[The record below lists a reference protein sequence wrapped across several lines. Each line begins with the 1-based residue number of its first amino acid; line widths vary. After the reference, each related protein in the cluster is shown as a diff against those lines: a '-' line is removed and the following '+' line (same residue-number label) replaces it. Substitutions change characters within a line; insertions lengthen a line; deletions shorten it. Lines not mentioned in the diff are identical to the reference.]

1 MESAGSSASVLAELR
16 WDDGYAVPVAN
27 AENKALEDEL
37 QKMQKEKANLQNQL
51 TDFEERIE
59 AMTSHLKNVRQEF
72 SFAQSLYKAREN
84 EIETEQ
90 HFKALAEREGGRLK
104 SEIKRLEDE
113 IVSLRE
119 KKNSQ
124 ENNIH
129 KTTKKLEDLRQ
140 QMNCG
145 EEVLE
150 SWIEESNR
158 KDNDA
163 VTIQKYAQ
171 QDEGKLGALTLQ
183 VEKLTVQANQK
194 RRALDN
200 ELTET
205 VTAQIELD
213 KTAEDFRRVHQERQ
227 EVIRQWENAIE
238 QMQRRDQQ
246 IDRCAVLITEIKQEM
261 REKEIVLKEKTSFL
275 INETVNN
282 VEYEKT
288 ISSAER
294 EATSLRNEYQTQDT
308 YRVQLQ
314 DELNTLKC
322 TVERTTSDL
331 ESSRIRVA
339 NLKKETQ
346 KKKARLTSL
355 KDQNASLSNK
365 LKLVTEKT
373 LSSEDKALRMEE
385 ILQEEEKIVKEKEIE
400 MKHLKD
406 LHFKKTQELKV
417 QKDKEQCVVAEI
429 EGSRTS
435 LKNLNSRL
443 RRLDADALRQQEIMY
458 NQDFYIQQ
466 VERRLSRLEGEV
478 NADEKQVLEAKVAEL
493 KKTLEEKK
501 NTYNVL
507 HAQHKK
513 LQSDVHFIK
522 RAMDKTGEETSGVMI
537 KINELNLFNEK
548 SDQELKKAKAV
559 KQEMMVE
566 DNLLKLELK
575 RLQDTLSNKAE
586 KVLTLEKQKLK
597 LKAAIAERTEEI
609 KIHKAMIDSQ
619 IRLVDQE
626 RQRISA
632 EFQDRLNKIDKLRC
646 RYEILTV
653 VMMPPEG
660 EEEKTQAYYI
670 IKAAQEKE
678 ALQREGDDLDAKI
691 CKAEKE
697 IVALENTLHVL
708 NNCNSNYRNSF
719 KEVTETSEE
728 YSEKLKLEEERRVAD
743 EKYRY
748 KRKQIKELQESL
760 QSTEKSFDMVL
771 KQEAL
776 YQEQKKEKQAIIL
789 QLNKDIEEQKPK
801 LERVIK
807 QCSRLSREIQSVK
820 KTKTETQEERDIDLR
835 ELKNFN
841 RTIDK
846 LLADVLEANP
856 DLITPLQM
864 YFHQSNLELPTISSA
879 GGSQSSSSP
888 SSQSSLASSRSSR
901 STSSASSQ
909 TSALKVIDLSLSIN
923 SSAEAAT
930 IGSQPPSGASNSGTY
945 NHRKKS

>member
-1 MESAGSSASVLAELR
+1 
-16 WDDGYAVPVAN
+16 
-27 AENKALEDEL
+27 
-37 QKMQKEKANLQNQL
+37 MQKEKVNLQNQL

-72 SFAQSLYKAREN
+72 SFTQSLYKARES

-90 HFKALAEREGGRLK
+90 HFKALAERECGRLK

-124 ENNIH
+124 ENDIN

-140 QMNCG
+140 QMNCD
-145 EEVLE
+145 EEVLAC
-150 SWIEESNR
+150 WIEELNR

-163 VTIQKYAQ
+163 VTIQKYAH

-194 RRALDN
+194 HRALDN

-205 VTAQIELD
+205 ITAQIELD

-238 QMQRRDQQ
+238 Q
-246 IDRCAVLITEIKQEM
+246 IKS
-261 REKEIVLKEKTSFL
+261 KIFLFFVLKEKTSFL

-308 YRVQLQ
+308 YRVQLKIGC
-314 DELNTLKC
+314 LVLA
-322 TVERTTSDL
+322 VL
-331 ESSRIRVA
+331 YI
-339 NLKKETQ
+339 
-346 KKKARLTSL
+346 LTSL
-355 KDQNASLSNK
+355 KEQNASLSNK

-373 LSSEDKALRMEE
+373 LTSEEKALRMEE
-385 ILQEEEKIVKEKEIE
+385 ILKEEEKIVKEKETE
-400 MKHLKD
+400 MNHLKD

-417 QKDKEQCVVAEI
+417 QKDKEKCVVAEI

-435 LKNLNSRL
+435 LKNLNSHL
-443 RRLDADALRQQEIMY
+443 RKLDADALRQQEIMY

-522 RAMDKTGEETSGVMI
+522 RAMDKTGEETSGVMV

-548 SDQELKKAKAV
+548 SDQELKKAKAI

-575 RLQDTLSNKAE
+575 RLQDILSNKAE
-586 KVLTLEKQKLK
+586 KVLALEKQKLK
-597 LKAAIAERTEEI
+597 LKTAIAERTEEI
-609 KIHKAMIDSQ
+609 KIHKAMTDSQ

-660 EEEKTQAYYI
+660 EEEKTQAYY
-670 IKAAQEKE
+670 
-678 ALQREGDDLDAKI
+678 
-691 CKAEKE
+691 
-697 IVALENTLHVL
+697 
-708 NNCNSNYRNSF
+708 
-719 KEVTETSEE
+719 
-728 YSEKLKLEEERRVAD
+728 
-743 EKYRY
+743 
-748 KRKQIKELQESL
+748 
-760 QSTEKSFDMVL
+760 
-771 KQEAL
+771 
-776 YQEQKKEKQAIIL
+776 
-789 QLNKDIEEQKPK
+789 
-801 LERVIK
+801 VIK
-807 QCSRLSREIQSVK
+807 V
-820 KTKTETQEERDIDLR
+820 
-835 ELKNFN
+835 F
-841 RTIDK
+841 
-846 LLADVLEANP
+846 
-856 DLITPLQM
+856 
-864 YFHQSNLELPTISSA
+864 Y
-879 GGSQSSSSP
+879 
-888 SSQSSLASSRSSR
+888 
-901 STSSASSQ
+901 
-909 TSALKVIDLSLSIN
+909 
-923 SSAEAAT
+923 
-930 IGSQPPSGASNSGTY
+930 
-945 NHRKKS
+945 

>member
-1 MESAGSSASVLAELR
+1 
-16 WDDGYAVPVAN
+16 
-27 AENKALEDEL
+27 L
-37 QKMQKEKANLQNQL
+37 QKMQKEKVNLQNQL
-51 TDFEERIE
+51 ADFEERIE

-72 SFAQSLYKAREN
+72 SFTQSLYRAREN

-90 HFKALAEREGGRLK
+90 HFKALAERECGRLK

-124 ENNIH
+124 ENNIS

-140 QMNCG
+140 QMNCD

-183 VEKLTVQANQK
+183 VEKLTMQANQK

-200 ELTET
+200 EFTET

-213 KTAEDFRRVHQERQ
+213 KTAEDFHRVHQERQ

-246 IDRCAVLITEIKQEM
+246 IDHCAMLITEIKQEM
-261 REKEIVLKEKTSFL
+261 REKETVLKEKTSFL
-275 INETVNN
+275 VTETVNN
-282 VEYEKT
+282 AEYEKT

-322 TVERTTSDL
+322 TVARTTSDL
-331 ESSRIRVA
+331 DSSRIQVA
-339 NLKKETQ
+339 NLKKEIQ
-346 KKKARLTSL
+346 KKKSRLTSL
-355 KDQNASLSNK
+355 KEQNASLSNK
-365 LKLVTEKT
+365 LKLVTKQT
-373 LSSEDKALRMEE
+373 LTSEEKALRMEE
-385 ILQEEEKIVKEKEIE
+385 ILKEEEKIVKEKETE
-400 MKHLKD
+400 MNHLKD

-417 QKDKEQCVVAEI
+417 QKDKEKCVVAEI

-435 LKNLNSRL
+435 LKNLNSHL

-522 RAMDKTGEETSGVMI
+522 RAMDKTGEETSGVMT
-537 KINELNLFNEK
+537 KINELSLFNEK
-548 SDQELKKAKAV
+548 SDQELKKAKAI

-586 KVLTLEKQKLK
+586 KVLSLEKQKLK
-597 LKAAIAERTEEI
+597 LKTAIAERTEEI

-632 EFQDRLNKIDKLRC
+632 EFQDRLNKIDKLRR

-660 EEEKTQAYYI
+660 EEEKTQAYYV

-678 ALQREGDDLDAKI
+678 TLQREGDDLDAKI

-728 YSEKLKLEEERRVAD
+728 YNEKLKLEEEKRAAD

-748 KRKQIKELQESL
+748 KRKQIRELQETL
-760 QSTEKSFDMVL
+760 QSMEKSLDTVL

-801 LERVIK
+801 LERIIK

-835 ELKNFN
+835 EWKNFN

-846 LLADVLEANP
+846 LLAEVLEANP
-856 DLITPLQM
+856 DLTTPFQM
-864 YFHQSNLELPTISSA
+864 YF
-879 GGSQSSSSP
+879 
-888 SSQSSLASSRSSR
+888 
-901 STSSASSQ
+901 
-909 TSALKVIDLSLSIN
+909 
-923 SSAEAAT
+923 
-930 IGSQPPSGASNSGTY
+930 
-945 NHRKKS
+945 